1 MGESTGNIASLKCRI
16 EQLEHERE
24 ELQRDIEQL
33 CMQQSGSGYI
43 GIITRIQAQRI
54 AGLEQEIETSKQKL
68 AASMRNN
75 HNLQEEL
82 SEVYRIKSQ
91 LADLHKS
98 ELEKNYEAEQQI
110 KFFQSRVAAAFSER
124 DRAIMEVDRAHQEED
139 SMSDK
144 LNEIQNRMEEITAD
158 SLEQKRL
165 CCELQ
170 SNLDDT
176 KAENTKLKQVIEKF
190 YQIRQAALGVP
201 EVESDEDKAECL
213 LQDTAIFW
221 SFREAEDI
229 SKDGHSQ
236 MVSVQDELEASRDM
250 IEKLH
255 KHLEEAHTSEDLLL
269 QRVSTLD
276 VKLKQS
282 EDTIKNELSLLR
294 IFQVQ
299 KRNEILNL
307 VEEERKWLE
316 AATAELETQVM
327 EQVMSKMVPFGS
339 FDLNGD
345 SPSTIPEQS
354 ENIVVNE
361 NAECSR
367 GDTVEKHS
375 DSLNIS
381 SEEQSNADDSR
392 KVLAQA
398 LQEKVQALLLLS
410 QQEERHFLEKNT
422 KAALEEK
429 VKELQQKLLQV
440 TNEKVA
446 ALMEVAQLRQVC
458 QQLQEHGRELIP
470 GSKQQHNLN
479 TNSTGT
485 ANEKDWRVKHLLK
498 RSYLKY
504 WLRGIDITGLKAN
517 AHTLG
522 DDSSSEA
529 SKPKDAMDFVRS
541 EASKPKDAMDFARLK
556 VENASLQ
563 ESMAN
568 MEHLTTSIHRL
579 RLALLK
585 VKEDTTFSAASEGAL
600 EVINGIINEARHIK
614 TALGSSLPVSWSAD
628 STSDLPDSSDSEIA
642 ADNEDHTI
650 TGLDSVSAAGIELVE
665 LLILAAD
672 LQKIELMQMSKQALL
687 LENGP
692 RKCSPVFV
700 SYSTLTSSEAVIL
713 LTSKFTK
720 RQLGISLIVS

>member
-1 MGESTGNIASLKCRI
+1 MHATIRI
-16 EQLEHERE
+16 WLYWYYNT
-24 ELQRDIEQL
+24 DT
-33 CMQQSGSGYI
+33 SPK
-43 GIITRIQAQRI
+43 
-54 AGLEQEIETSKQKL
+54 EIETSKQKL

-255 KHLEEAHTSEDLLL
+255 EHLEEAHTSEDLLL

-692 RKCSPVFV
+692 R
-700 SYSTLTSSEAVIL
+700 VI
-713 LTSKFTK
+713 SC
-720 RQLGISLIVS
+720 

>member
-1 MGESTGNIASLKCRI
+1 MHATIRI
-16 EQLEHERE
+16 WLYWYYNT
-24 ELQRDIEQL
+24 DT
-33 CMQQSGSGYI
+33 SPK
-43 GIITRIQAQRI
+43 
-54 AGLEQEIETSKQKL
+54 EIETSKQKL

-294 IFQVQ
+294 IFQLQ

-485 ANEKDWRVKHLLK
+485 TNEKDWRVKHLLK

-517 AHTLG
+517 THTLG

-529 SKPKDAMDFVRS
+529 SKPKDAMDFARS

-692 RKCSPVFV
+692 R
-700 SYSTLTSSEAVIL
+700 VI
-713 LTSKFTK
+713 SC
-720 RQLGISLIVS
+720 

>member
-1 MGESTGNIASLKCRI
+1 MGESTANIASLKSRI
-16 EQLEHERE
+16 EQLEHERG

-33 CMQQSGSGYI
+33 CMQQSGSGYV
-43 GIITRIQAQRI
+43 GVITRIQAQRI

-68 AASMRNN
+68 AASVRNN

-110 KFFQSRVAAAFSER
+110 KFFQSQVAAAFSER
-124 DRAIMEVDRAHQEED
+124 DRAIMEVERAYQEEE

-158 SLEQKRL
+158 SLEQKRI

-170 SNLDDT
+170 SNLGDT
-176 KAENTKLKQVIEKF
+176 KAENGKLKQVIEKF
-190 YQIRQAALGVP
+190 YQIRQAALGVA
-201 EVESDEDKAECL
+201 EGESDEDKAECL
-213 LQDTAIFW
+213 LQDPANLW
-221 SFREAEDI
+221 SFREDEDI

-236 MVSVQDELEASRDM
+236 MDSLQDELAASRDM
-250 IEKLH
+250 IEQLH
-255 KHLEEAHTSEDLLL
+255 KHLEEARSSEDLLL
-269 QRVSTLD
+269 QRVNSLD

-299 KRNEILNL
+299 KRNEVLNL

-316 AATAELETQVM
+316 SATAELETQVKQLLM
-327 EQVMSKMVPFGS
+327 NKVVPSDS

-345 SPSTIPEQS
+345 SPSTSLEQS
-354 ENIVVNE
+354 ENTVINE
-361 NAECSR
+361 SAECSQ
-367 GDTVEKHS
+367 GDAVEKHS
-375 DSLNIS
+375 DSLNTS

-398 LQEKVQALLLLS
+398 LHEKVQALLLLS
-410 QQEERHFLEKNT
+410 QQEERHFLEKSTN
-422 KAALEEK
+422 AALEEK
-429 VKELQQKLLQV
+429 VEELQQKLLRV
-440 TNEKVA
+440 TKEKVA
-446 ALMEVAQLRQVC
+446 ALMEVAQLREVC
-458 QQLQEHGRELIP
+458 QNLQEHGRELIP

-479 TNSTGT
+479 TNSTGA

-504 WLRGIDITGLKAN
+504 WLRGIDITGFKAN
-517 AHTLG
+517 IHTLEG
-522 DDSSSEA
+522 DSS
-529 SKPKDAMDFVRS
+529 S

-585 VKEDTTFSAASEGAL
+585 VKEDPKLSATSDGAL

-628 STSDLPDSSDSEIA
+628 STSDLPDTSDSEIA
-642 ADNEDHTI
+642 PDNEDDPI
-650 TGLDSVSAAGIELVE
+650 TGLDGVSAAGIELVE
-665 LLILAAD
+665 LLILAAN
-672 LQKIELMQMSKQALL
+672 LQKIELIQMSKQALL

-692 RKCSPVFV
+692 
-700 SYSTLTSSEAVIL
+700 A
-713 LTSKFTK
+713 
-720 RQLGISLIVS
+720 

>member
-294 IFQVQ
+294 IFQLQ

-485 ANEKDWRVKHLLK
+485 TNEKDWRVKHLLK

-517 AHTLG
+517 THTLG

-529 SKPKDAMDFVRS
+529 SKPKDAMDFARS

-692 RKCSPVFV
+692 R
-700 SYSTLTSSEAVIL
+700 VI
-713 LTSKFTK
+713 SC
-720 RQLGISLIVS
+720 

>member
-1 MGESTGNIASLKCRI
+1 
-16 EQLEHERE
+16 
-24 ELQRDIEQL
+24 
-33 CMQQSGSGYI
+33 
-43 GIITRIQAQRI
+43 
-54 AGLEQEIETSKQKL
+54 
-68 AASMRNN
+68 MRNN

-294 IFQVQ
+294 IFQLQ

-517 AHTLG
+517 THTLG

-529 SKPKDAMDFVRS
+529 SKPKDAMDFARS

-692 RKCSPVFV
+692 R
-700 SYSTLTSSEAVIL
+700 VI
-713 LTSKFTK
+713 SC
-720 RQLGISLIVS
+720 

>member
-1 MGESTGNIASLKCRI
+1 MHATIRI
-16 EQLEHERE
+16 WLYWYYNT
-24 ELQRDIEQL
+24 DT
-33 CMQQSGSGYI
+33 SPK
-43 GIITRIQAQRI
+43 
-54 AGLEQEIETSKQKL
+54 EIETSKQKL

-517 AHTLG
+517 THTLG

-529 SKPKDAMDFVRS
+529 SKPKDAMDFARS

-692 RKCSPVFV
+692 R
-700 SYSTLTSSEAVIL
+700 VI
-713 LTSKFTK
+713 SC
-720 RQLGISLIVS
+720 

>member
-294 IFQVQ
+294 IFQLQ

-517 AHTLG
+517 THTLG

-529 SKPKDAMDFVRS
+529 SKPKDAMDFARS

-692 RKCSPVFV
+692 R
-700 SYSTLTSSEAVIL
+700 VI
-713 LTSKFTK
+713 SC
-720 RQLGISLIVS
+720 

>member
-1 MGESTGNIASLKCRI
+1 MHATIRI
-16 EQLEHERE
+16 WLYWYYNT
-24 ELQRDIEQL
+24 DT
-33 CMQQSGSGYI
+33 SPK
-43 GIITRIQAQRI
+43 
-54 AGLEQEIETSKQKL
+54 EIETSKQKL

-294 IFQVQ
+294 IFQLQ

-307 VEEERKWLE
+307 VEKERKWLE

-517 AHTLG
+517 THTLG

-529 SKPKDAMDFVRS
+529 SKPKDAMDFARS

-692 RKCSPVFV
+692 R
-700 SYSTLTSSEAVIL
+700 VI
-713 LTSKFTK
+713 SC
-720 RQLGISLIVS
+720 

>member
-479 TNSTGT
+479 TNSMGT

-517 AHTLG
+517 THTLG

-529 SKPKDAMDFVRS
+529 SKPKDAMDFARS

-692 RKCSPVFV
+692 R
-700 SYSTLTSSEAVIL
+700 VI
-713 LTSKFTK
+713 SC
-720 RQLGISLIVS
+720 

>member
-1 MGESTGNIASLKCRI
+1 MHATIRI
-16 EQLEHERE
+16 WLYWYYNT
-24 ELQRDIEQL
+24 DT
-33 CMQQSGSGYI
+33 SPK
-43 GIITRIQAQRI
+43 
-54 AGLEQEIETSKQKL
+54 EIETSKQKL

-692 RKCSPVFV
+692 R
-700 SYSTLTSSEAVIL
+700 VI
-713 LTSKFTK
+713 SC
-720 RQLGISLIVS
+720 

>member
-1 MGESTGNIASLKCRI
+1 MHATIRI
-16 EQLEHERE
+16 WLYWYYNTNTSPE
-24 ELQRDIEQL
+24 
-33 CMQQSGSGYI
+33 
-43 GIITRIQAQRI
+43 
-54 AGLEQEIETSKQKL
+54 EIETSKQKL
-68 AASMRNN
+68 AACVRNN

-124 DRAIMEVDRAHQEED
+124 DRAIMEVERAHQEEE
-139 SMSDK
+139 STSDK

-201 EVESDEDKAECL
+201 EGESDEDKAECL
-213 LQDTAIFW
+213 VQDPANLW

-229 SKDGHSQ
+229 SNDGPSQ
-236 MVSVQDELEASRDM
+236 MVTLQDELAASRGM

-255 KHLEEAHTSEDLLL
+255 KHLEEARTSEDLML

-282 EDTIKNELSLLR
+282 EDTIRNELSLLR

-299 KRNEILNL
+299 KRNEVLNL

-316 AATAELETQVM
+316 AAIAELETQVKL
-327 EQVMSKMVPFGS
+327 QVMSKMVPFGS

-345 SPSTIPEQS
+345 SPSTSLEES
-354 ENIVVNE
+354 ENTVVNE
-361 NAECSR
+361 NTECSG

-375 DSLNIS
+375 DSLNIN
-381 SEEQSNADDSR
+381 SEEQSNTDDSR
-392 KVLAQA
+392 TVLAQA
-398 LQEKVQALLLLS
+398 LKEKVQALLLLS

-422 KAALEEK
+422 NAALEEK
-429 VKELQQKLLQV
+429 VEELQQKLLQA

-446 ALMEVAQLRQVC
+446 ALMDVAQLRQVC
-458 QQLQEHGRELIP
+458 QHLQEHGRELIP

-479 TNSTGT
+479 TNSTGA
-485 ANEKDWRVKHLLK
+485 ANEKDWRVKNLLK

-504 WLRGIDITGLKAN
+504 WLRGIDISGLKAN
-517 AHTLG
+517 TQTLG
-522 DDSSSEA
+522 DDSS
-529 SKPKDAMDFVRS
+529 S

-585 VKEDTTFSAASEGAL
+585 VKEDTQFSAAGEGAL

-642 ADNEDHTI
+642 PDNEDHTI

-665 LLILAAD
+665 LLIFAAD
-672 LQKIELMQMSKQALL
+672 LQKIELMQTSKHAVL

-692 RKCSPVFV
+692 SVI
-700 SYSTLTSSEAVIL
+700 SS
-713 LTSKFTK
+713 
-720 RQLGISLIVS
+720 

>member
-1 MGESTGNIASLKCRI
+1 MHATIRI
-16 EQLEHERE
+16 WLYWYYNT
-24 ELQRDIEQL
+24 DT
-33 CMQQSGSGYI
+33 SPK
-43 GIITRIQAQRI
+43 
-54 AGLEQEIETSKQKL
+54 EIETSKQKL

-294 IFQVQ
+294 IFQLQ

-517 AHTLG
+517 THTLG

-529 SKPKDAMDFVRS
+529 SKPKDAMDFARS

-692 RKCSPVFV
+692 R
-700 SYSTLTSSEAVIL
+700 VI
-713 LTSKFTK
+713 SC
-720 RQLGISLIVS
+720 

>member
-692 RKCSPVFV
+692 R
-700 SYSTLTSSEAVIL
+700 VI
-713 LTSKFTK
+713 SC
-720 RQLGISLIVS
+720 

>member
-600 EVINGIINEARHIK
+600 EVINGIINEAQHIK

-692 RKCSPVFV
+692 R
-700 SYSTLTSSEAVIL
+700 VI
-713 LTSKFTK
+713 SC
-720 RQLGISLIVS
+720 

>member
-1 MGESTGNIASLKCRI
+1 
-16 EQLEHERE
+16 
-24 ELQRDIEQL
+24 
-33 CMQQSGSGYI
+33 
-43 GIITRIQAQRI
+43 
-54 AGLEQEIETSKQKL
+54 
-68 AASMRNN
+68 MRNN

-158 SLEQKRL
+158 SLEQKRH

-692 RKCSPVFV
+692 R
-700 SYSTLTSSEAVIL
+700 VI
-713 LTSKFTK
+713 SC
-720 RQLGISLIVS
+720 

>member
-1 MGESTGNIASLKCRI
+1 MKCRI

-294 IFQVQ
+294 IFQLQ

-485 ANEKDWRVKHLLK
+485 TNEKDWRVKHLLK

-517 AHTLG
+517 THTLG

-529 SKPKDAMDFVRS
+529 SKPKDAMDFARS

-692 RKCSPVFV
+692 R
-700 SYSTLTSSEAVIL
+700 VI
-713 LTSKFTK
+713 SC
-720 RQLGISLIVS
+720 

>member
-1 MGESTGNIASLKCRI
+1 MHATIRI
-16 EQLEHERE
+16 WLYWYYNT
-24 ELQRDIEQL
+24 DT
-33 CMQQSGSGYI
+33 SPK
-43 GIITRIQAQRI
+43 
-54 AGLEQEIETSKQKL
+54 EIETSKQKL

-190 YQIRQAALGVP
+190 YQIRQAALGAP

-327 EQVMSKMVPFGS
+327 EQVMRKMVPFGS

-479 TNSTGT
+479 TNSMGT

-517 AHTLG
+517 THTLG

-529 SKPKDAMDFVRS
+529 SKPKDAMDFARS

-692 RKCSPVFV
+692 R
-700 SYSTLTSSEAVIL
+700 VI
-713 LTSKFTK
+713 SC
-720 RQLGISLIVS
+720 

>member
-1 MGESTGNIASLKCRI
+1 
-16 EQLEHERE
+16 
-24 ELQRDIEQL
+24 
-33 CMQQSGSGYI
+33 
-43 GIITRIQAQRI
+43 
-54 AGLEQEIETSKQKL
+54 
-68 AASMRNN
+68 MRNN

-692 RKCSPVFV
+692 R
-700 SYSTLTSSEAVIL
+700 VI
-713 LTSKFTK
+713 SC
-720 RQLGISLIVS
+720 

>member
-1 MGESTGNIASLKCRI
+1 MGESTANIASLKSRI
-16 EQLEHERE
+16 EQLEHERG

-43 GIITRIQAQRI
+43 GVITRIQAQRI

-68 AASMRNN
+68 AATVRNN

-110 KFFQSRVAAAFSER
+110 KFFQSQVAAAFSER
-124 DRAIMEVDRAHQEED
+124 DRAIMEVERAYQEEE

-144 LNEIQNRMEEITAD
+144 LNEFQNRMEEITAD

-165 CCELQ
+165 FCELQ
-170 SNLDDT
+170 SYLGDT
-176 KAENTKLKQVIEKF
+176 KAENAKLKQVIEKF
-190 YQIRQAALGVP
+190 YQIRQAALGVA
-201 EVESDEDKAECL
+201 EGESDEDKAECL
-213 LQDTAIFW
+213 LQEPANLW

-229 SKDGHSQ
+229 SKDVHSQ
-236 MVSVQDELEASRDM
+236 RDSLQDELAASRDM

-255 KHLEEAHTSEDLLL
+255 KHLEEARSSEDLLL
-269 QRVSTLD
+269 QRVNSLD

-299 KRNEILNL
+299 KRNEVLNL
-307 VEEERKWLE
+307 IEEEHKWLE
-316 AATAELETQVM
+316 AATAELETQVKQQLM
-327 EQVMSKMVPFGS
+327 NKMVPSDS

-345 SPSTIPEQS
+345 SPSTTLEQS
-354 ENIVVNE
+354 ENTVINE
-361 NAECSR
+361 SAECSH
-367 GDTVEKHS
+367 GDTVEKHP
-375 DSLNIS
+375 DSLNTS

-410 QQEERHFLEKNT
+410 QQEERHFLEKSTN
-422 KAALEEK
+422 AALEEK
-429 VKELQQKLLQV
+429 NEELQQKLLRV
-440 TNEKVA
+440 TKEKVA
-446 ALMEVAQLRQVC
+446 ALMEVAQLREVC
-458 QQLQEHGRELIP
+458 QNLQEHGRELIP

-479 TNSTGT
+479 TNSTG
-485 ANEKDWRVKHLLK
+485 ASNEKDWRVKHLLK

-504 WLRGIDITGLKAN
+504 WLRGIDITGFKAN
-517 AHTLG
+517 THTLEG
-522 DDSSSEA
+522 DSS
-529 SKPKDAMDFVRS
+529 S

-585 VKEDTTFSAASEGAL
+585 VKEDTSFSATSEGAL

-628 STSDLPDSSDSEIA
+628 STSDLPDNSDSEIA
-642 ADNEDHTI
+642 PDSGDHTI

-692 RKCSPVFV
+692 
-700 SYSTLTSSEAVIL
+700 A
-713 LTSKFTK
+713 
-720 RQLGISLIVS
+720 

>member
-1 MGESTGNIASLKCRI
+1 MHATIRI
-16 EQLEHERE
+16 WLYWYYNT
-24 ELQRDIEQL
+24 DT
-33 CMQQSGSGYI
+33 SPK
-43 GIITRIQAQRI
+43 
-54 AGLEQEIETSKQKL
+54 EIETSKQKL

-479 TNSTGT
+479 TNSMGT

-517 AHTLG
+517 THTLG

-529 SKPKDAMDFVRS
+529 SKPKDAMDFARS

-692 RKCSPVFV
+692 R
-700 SYSTLTSSEAVIL
+700 VI
-713 LTSKFTK
+713 SC
-720 RQLGISLIVS
+720 

>member
-1 MGESTGNIASLKCRI
+1 
-16 EQLEHERE
+16 
-24 ELQRDIEQL
+24 
-33 CMQQSGSGYI
+33 
-43 GIITRIQAQRI
+43 
-54 AGLEQEIETSKQKL
+54 
-68 AASMRNN
+68 
-75 HNLQEEL
+75 
-82 SEVYRIKSQ
+82 
-91 LADLHKS
+91 
-98 ELEKNYEAEQQI
+98 
-110 KFFQSRVAAAFSER
+110 
-124 DRAIMEVDRAHQEED
+124 
-139 SMSDK
+139 
-144 LNEIQNRMEEITAD
+144 MEEITAD

-692 RKCSPVFV
+692 R
-700 SYSTLTSSEAVIL
+700 VI
-713 LTSKFTK
+713 SC
-720 RQLGISLIVS
+720 

>member
-1 MGESTGNIASLKCRI
+1 VHATIRI
-16 EQLEHERE
+16 WLYWYYNT
-24 ELQRDIEQL
+24 DT
-33 CMQQSGSGYI
+33 SPK
-43 GIITRIQAQRI
+43 
-54 AGLEQEIETSKQKL
+54 EIETSKQKL

-124 DRAIMEVDRAHQEED
+124 DRAVMEVDRAHQEED

-692 RKCSPVFV
+692 R
-700 SYSTLTSSEAVIL
+700 VI
-713 LTSKFTK
+713 SC
-720 RQLGISLIVS
+720 

>member
-1 MGESTGNIASLKCRI
+1 VHATIRI
-16 EQLEHERE
+16 WLYWYYNT
-24 ELQRDIEQL
+24 DT
-33 CMQQSGSGYI
+33 SPK
-43 GIITRIQAQRI
+43 
-54 AGLEQEIETSKQKL
+54 EIETSKQKL

-692 RKCSPVFV
+692 R
-700 SYSTLTSSEAVIL
+700 VI
-713 LTSKFTK
+713 SC
-720 RQLGISLIVS
+720 

>member
-1 MGESTGNIASLKCRI
+1 MKCRI

-479 TNSTGT
+479 TNSMGT

-517 AHTLG
+517 THTLG

-529 SKPKDAMDFVRS
+529 SKPKDAMDFARS

-692 RKCSPVFV
+692 R
-700 SYSTLTSSEAVIL
+700 VI
-713 LTSKFTK
+713 SC
-720 RQLGISLIVS
+720 

>member
-517 AHTLG
+517 THTLG

-529 SKPKDAMDFVRS
+529 SKPKDAMDFARS

-692 RKCSPVFV
+692 R
-700 SYSTLTSSEAVIL
+700 VI
-713 LTSKFTK
+713 SC
-720 RQLGISLIVS
+720 